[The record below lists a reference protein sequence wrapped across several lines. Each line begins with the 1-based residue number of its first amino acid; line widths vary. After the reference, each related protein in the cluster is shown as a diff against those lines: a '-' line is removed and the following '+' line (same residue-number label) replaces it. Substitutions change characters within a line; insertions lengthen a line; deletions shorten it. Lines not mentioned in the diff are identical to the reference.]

1 MQMEFGLRGLGQTP
15 ETHIWLIRKN
25 ENMICGAHLRTLSG
39 FWTAII
45 GGGCTGDACA
55 IESPSGVEFKCPCF
69 MLRSFPL
76 VLL

>member
-15 ETHIWLIRKN
+15 ETHIWPIRKN
-25 ENMICGAHLRTLSG
+25 ENMIRGAHLRMLSG
-39 FWTAII
+39 FWTTIR
-45 GGGCTGDACA
+45 GGCTGDACA
-55 IESPSGVEFKCPCF
+55 IESPSGSEFKCPCF